1 MFDSLRQEK
10 LRYLQMKV
18 IYQELK
24 DILLDHEIEKVD
36 HVTDNQSVQVL
47 SRNLFFVNLKV
58 SLIIQTLHI
67 APWDVKSVLSAYL
80 KAQGVM

>member
-1 MFDSLRQEK
+1 
-10 LRYLQMKV
+10 MKV

-58 SLIIQTLHI
+58 SPIIQTLHI

>member
-1 MFDSLRQEK
+1 
-10 LRYLQMKV
+10 MKV

-67 APWDVKSVLSAYL
+67 VPWDVKSVLSAYL
-80 KAQGVM
+80 KAQGAM